1 MFQDLKS
8 GLRVEDINVSN
19 NAKEKLNFE
28 YLIGNLRNIFI
39 FIVSALISSCKM
51 TSGAT
56 PFGIA
61 MIGAINNIGVPLI
74 IPIILISIVS
84 GMCFGGIAAL
94 KFIIASLI
102 FMSIKAFIKIENNK
116 TNNAGII
123 IFGTAISEIVG
134 LAINGVLLYDALFA
148 VYTSILTGI
157 FYFIFAEGI
166 PVIYNFTKPKIYSSE
181 NLIAAGVLF
190 ATMISGFGELNILG
204 ITLRGVLSILT
215 VMLLGWKRGASVGA
229 AAGLSISMVLGLL
242 GTGTVA
248 TVATYAFCGFLAGI
262 LAKYGKIGAVVGF
275 ILGNIILAFYA
286 NGSTEVLISLK
297 EIVVASVALIVIPK
311 KLLIVIDDLFDYNK
325 ALPGEGPI
333 GLIEENTIYKLG
345 AVSDVISGMA
355 DNVAFTKLE
364 ITPTDEMGSF
374 IKTLNENTCKRCE
387 NYARCWKE
395 NYHKMYEMTFNS
407 IEVLQLRGVIDEK
420 DLVNSCCDRKEVLS
434 DGLNLCYEI
443 YKVNKIWQEKVKEQR
458 TQMAMQLK
466 EVSKEIEKVR
476 AEIKSNLILAEEQED
491 EKPYTLEFGV
501 AKIKKNDSI
510 ISGDS
515 NTIIK
520 LKDGKILVALS
531 DGMGSG
537 EIAARNSKKV
547 VLNLEKLLD
556 TGFEEERA
564 IKLINSYLLVGKTED
579 NFATVD
585 AMVFDPIS
593 GLADFIKIGACPT
606 FISTKN
612 GMVSVVES
620 NALPIGIVEEIEIE
634 AKAKMLKRGSTVVM
648 VTDGILEANIDKKD
662 EAIKELLGAV
672 KNTSAQRLA
681 DIILQESVDSNFGI
695 AKDDMTVIVAR
706 VV

>member
-1 MFQDLKS
+1 M
-8 GLRVEDINVSN
+8 
-19 NAKEKLNFE
+19 A
-28 YLIGNLRNIFI
+28 
-39 FIVSALISSCKM
+39 
-51 TSGAT
+51 
-56 PFGIA
+56 
-61 MIGAINNIGVPLI
+61 
-74 IPIILISIVS
+74 
-84 GMCFGGIAAL
+84 
-94 KFIIASLI
+94 
-102 FMSIKAFIKIENNK
+102 IKAFLRIENNK

-123 IFGTAISEIVG
+123 IFSSAISEIVG
-134 LAINGVLLYDALFA
+134 LAINGILLYDALFA

-157 FYFIFAEGI
+157 FYFIFSEGMQ
-166 PVIYNFTKPKIYSSE
+166 VIYNLTSPKLYSSE
-181 NLIAAGVLF
+181 NLIAAGVVFSIAITGLGD
-190 ATMISGFGELNILG
+190 IGFLG
-204 ITLRGVLSILT
+204 ITLKGVLSILV
-215 VMLLGWKRGASVGA
+215 VMLLGWKKGASTGA
-229 AAGLSISMVLGLL
+229 AAGLSIAMVLGLM
-242 GTGTVA
+242 GTCNVA
-248 TVATYAFCGFLAGI
+248 TVTTYAFCGFLAGI
-262 LAKYGKIGAVVGF
+262 LSKFGKVGAVIGF

-297 EIVVASVALIVIPK
+297 EIVVASVALLVIPK
-311 KLLIVIDDLFDYNK
+311 KMLIIIDDLFDYNR

-345 AVSDVISGMA
+345 SVSDVISTMA
-355 DNVAFTKLE
+355 ENVSSSKLE
-364 ITPTDEMGSF
+364 ITGTDEMGSF

-387 NYARCWKE
+387 NYSKCWKE

-407 IEVLQLRGVIDEK
+407 IEILQIRGEICEK
-420 DLVNSCCDRKEVLS
+420 DLMDSCCEKKEVLA

-443 YKVNKIWQEKVKEQR
+443 YKVNKNWQEKIKEQR
-458 TQMAMQLK
+458 TQMAMQLR
-466 EVSKEIEKVR
+466 EVSKEIDKVKS
-476 AEIKSNLILAEEQED
+476 EIKNSLTVAEEEEEQ
-491 EKPYTLEFGV
+491 KPYTLEFGI

-564 IKLINSYLLVGKTED
+564 VKLINSYLLVGKTED

-585 AMVFDPIS
+585 AMVFDPS
-593 GLADFIKIGACPT
+593 NGLADFIKIGACPT

-612 GMVSVVES
+612 GQVSVVES
-620 NALPIGIVEEIEIE
+620 NALPIGIVEDIEIE
-634 AKAKMLKRGSTVVM
+634 TKPKMLKRGSTIVM
-648 VTDGILEANIDKKD
+648 LTDGILEANLDKKD
-662 EAIKELLGAV
+662 EAIKELLGAI

-681 DIILQESVDSNFGI
+681 DIIMQESVDSNFGI